1 MVISMAKELHFT
13 SKDIS
18 IKIIFNSNLN
28 KLMKHLKIIM
38 LEKIEMLLEK
48 NDRLPP
54 SIWFKVYS
62 V

>member
-1 MVISMAKELHFT
+1 
-13 SKDIS
+13 
-18 IKIIFNSNLN
+18 
-28 KLMKHLKIIM
+28 MKHLKIIM

-54 SIWFKVYS
+54 SIWFKVDS